1 MKRSLP
7 CLALLGL
14 LACDGA
20 SRAAR
25 EPSPTTPVSGPPTA
39 IALAPRGAADGPPA
53 LASSGDLAER
63 VDAPPPPDLAPPRDV
78 RMPTEWLADLRWSG
92 AERVAHAKVA
102 KEETVRA
109 LFAQAGVSYPP
120 KDVLFRAFKDVAEL
134 EVWAGDGTAPLALV
148 ATYGICAASGELGPK
163 RREGDLQV
171 PEGFYQIGYYHPTSA
186 YYLAAQINYPN
197 ASDRR
202 RGGPSP
208 GGDIL
213 LHGRCAS
220 IGCISMTDERIE
232 EIYLVGWA
240 AFLQGAPTHFHIF
253 PSRDF
258 DALLADPKW
267 SKHHDFWREI
277 RVGFDAF
284 EKDKRLPKVSI
295 DAEGRYVVKSS

>member
-1 MKRSLP
+1 MKDFPSLP
-7 CLALLGL
+7 LLALLGL
-14 LACDGA
+14 LGCDAGRR
-20 SRAAR
+20 SDR
-25 EPSPTTPVSGPPTA
+25 EPAAPTPGIAVLRDPAPSDAAPSPSATPIQSA
-39 IALAPRGAADGPPA
+39 ALTVEPAPA
-53 LASSGDLAER
+53 
-63 VDAPPPPDLAPPRDV
+63 RDV

-92 AERVAHAKVA
+92 SERVAHAKVA
-102 KEETVRA
+102 KEATVRE
-109 LFAQAGVSYPP
+109 LFDRAGVAYPP

-134 EVWAGDGTAPLALV
+134 EVWAGDGSGPLALV

-202 RGGPSP
+202 RGGPNP

-213 LHGRCAS
+213 MHGRCAS

-240 AFLQGAPTHFHIF
+240 AFREGRPTHFHIF

-267 SKHHDFWREI
+267 SMHHDFWREI

-284 EKDKRLPKVSI
+284 EADKRLPDVRI
-295 DAEGRYVVKSS
+295 DAEGRYVLRAR

>member
-1 MKRSLP
+1 
-7 CLALLGL
+7 
-14 LACDGA
+14 
-20 SRAAR
+20 
-25 EPSPTTPVSGPPTA
+25 
-39 IALAPRGAADGPPA
+39 
-53 LASSGDLAER
+53 
-63 VDAPPPPDLAPPRDV
+63 
-78 RMPTEWLADLRWSG
+78 MPTEWLADLRWSG
-92 AERVAHAKVA
+92 AERVAHAKTA
-102 KEETVRA
+102 KEATVRA
-109 LFAQAGVSYPP
+109 LFERAGVSYPP

-171 PEGFYQIGYYHPTSA
+171 PEGFYRIGYYHPTSA

-202 RGGPSP
+202 RGGPNP

-213 LHGRCAS
+213 MHGRCAS

-240 AFLQGAPTHFHIF
+240 AFLQGAPTHVHIF

-258 DALLADPKW
+258 DALLRDPKW
-267 SKHHDFWREI
+267 AAHHEFWREI

-284 EKDKRLPKVSI
+284 EKDKRLPDVRI
-295 DAEGRYVVKSS
+295 DAEGRYVVDAR